1 MRPSDGLVEEEKN
14 KQTCKQT
21 YSKQGNLPVESKN
34 RRYGREGKFSAVDL
48 VGEKIKLTK
57 DVGREFF
64 R

>member
-34 RRYGREGKFSAVDL
+34 RRYGREGEFSEVDL
-48 VGEKIKLTK
+48 VGEKNQINK
-57 DVGREFF
+57 RCWQRIF
-64 R
+64 